1 MSTRYRACAA
11 QPWSLR
17 EPSMR
22 SGTSKRK
29 WKSSTHRL
37 IIIHNLESLILILL
51 LLRLRSWR
59 TWRRSRRS
67 SWRRRSSPCR
77 PKGSRGILI
86 VFCFLIAMLSLLMVI
101 EGYLNEVLEEYH
113 DFNHY
118 LICYIL
124 YHVMTSPGMHWRRS
138 WTARTTPSQCTSLA
152 TLPSP
157 SRLEKAKRVKVLPKK
172 ATIRGKFEGACFQL
186 QQLNCLARQQAMLL
200 MQLRQRRPS
209 SNCPKFSSPPSPTL
223 NCPKFSNTN
232 IDCVDSVSL
241 QML

>member
-1 MSTRYRACAA
+1 MFTILN
-11 QPWSLR
+11 PWSWSCSSSGWGAD
-17 EPSMR
+17 EPEEDR
-22 SGTSKRK
+22 GEAAGGGARVLAGRK
-29 WKSSTHRL
+29 GAEVSWSVSWLQCYRCWWWQRNIWTKCL
-37 IIIHNLESLILILL
+37 KNIMIL
-51 LLRLRSWR
+51 
-59 TWRRSRRS
+59 T
-67 SWRRRSSPCR
+67 
-77 PKGSRGILI
+77 
-86 VFCFLIAMLSLLMVI
+86 IAW
-101 EGYLNEVLEEYH
+101 
-113 DFNHY
+113 
-118 LICYIL
+118 YIL

-209 SNCPKFSSPPSPTL
+209 SNCPKFSSPPSSTL